1 VNRARQRATRRRCR
15 HRGIDPASQGI
26 ADFLKSAGGRER
38 FRASTIGSEQR
49 KASMSDF
56 KVDDYGKD
64 PRYRPGLFTGSLVAG
79 LVILGSLML
88 L

>member
-1 VNRARQRATRRRCR
+1 MKIGG
-15 HRGIDPASQGI
+15 GI
-26 ADFLKSAGGRER
+26 
-38 FRASTIGSEQR
+38 
-49 KASMSDF
+49 SMSDF
-56 KVDDYGKD
+56 KVDDYGKG